1 MYVVSVYEKLYN
13 LISEKLLLPTTEIK
27 YATTIKTKN
36 EPICVQ
42 IKKYNEAWTARRDGL
57 TK

>member
-1 MYVVSVYEKLYN
+1 MAK
-13 LISEKLLLPTTEIK
+13 KLLLPTTDIK
-27 YATTIKTKN
+27 YATTTSTKN

-42 IKKYNEAWTARRDGL
+42 IKKYNDAWIALLLGL

>member
-1 MYVVSVYEKLYN
+1 M
-13 LISEKLLLPTTEIK
+13 SEKLLLPTIDMR
-27 YATTIKTKN
+27 YAIVIKTKN

-42 IKKYNEAWTARRDGL
+42 IRKYRDACIDLLLGL